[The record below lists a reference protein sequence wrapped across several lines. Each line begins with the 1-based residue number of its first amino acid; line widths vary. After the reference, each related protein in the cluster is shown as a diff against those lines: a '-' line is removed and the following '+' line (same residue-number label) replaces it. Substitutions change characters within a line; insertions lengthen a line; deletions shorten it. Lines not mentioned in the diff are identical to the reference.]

1 MRRLVLIALLV
12 SLVAASVATA
22 APSNRVPIPTA
33 GASIAVPASWK
44 ALNARTAANSAAFNR
59 FVAQNPSLRP
69 FLVQMQGAS
78 SPIKLMALDP
88 KLAQGFA
95 TNVNVVVSSAPAGV
109 TLAQLASVYKKQV
122 ESLVPGLQGG
132 VSTRVVSLPATQAL
146 RASYR
151 IGFNTNGRKLAVQT
165 LQYVVLRGSKS
176 IVITLSTLPGQAAGR
191 GATFD
196 AIARSLRFA

>member
-1 MRRLVLIALLV
+1 VRRVVLAAMLASVI
-12 SLVAASVATA
+12 AASVATA
-22 APSNRVPIPTA
+22 ASNTRLSIPTA
-33 GASIAVPASWK
+33 GASIAVPASWR
-44 ALNARTAANSAAFNR
+44 ALDARTAANSAAFNR

-69 FLVQMQGAS
+69 FLAQMQGAN

-88 KLAQGFA
+88 TLAQGFA
-95 TNVNVVVSSAPAGV
+95 TNVNVSRAPAGV
-109 TLAQLASVYKKQV
+109 TLAQLAAVYEKQL
-122 ESLVPGLQGG
+122 ETLLPALQGG